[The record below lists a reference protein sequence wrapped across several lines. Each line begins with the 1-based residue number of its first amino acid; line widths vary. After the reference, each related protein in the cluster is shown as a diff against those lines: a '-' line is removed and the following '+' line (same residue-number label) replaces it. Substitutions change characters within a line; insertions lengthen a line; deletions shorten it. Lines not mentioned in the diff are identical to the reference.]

1 MIIQCLSC
9 GKSVSS
15 NAHKCP
21 YCMAHINEMTFEM
34 NGIKEE
40 TRLRE
45 RVMDMMLGFVHK

>member
-15 NAHKCP
+15 NGHKCP
-21 YCMAHINEMTFEM
+21 YCMTHINEMTFEM

-40 TRLRE
+40 PKLRE
-45 RVMDMMLGFVHK
+45 RVLDLVLGFVHK

>member
-21 YCMAHINEMTFEM
+21 YCMTHINEMTFEM

-40 TRLRE
+40 TKLRE
-45 RVMDMMLGFVHK
+45 KVLDLMLGFVHK

>member
-15 NAHKCP
+15 KGHKCP
-21 YCMAHINEMTFEM
+21 YCMSHINDMTLEM

-40 TRLRE
+40 TKLKE
-45 RVMDMMLGFVHK
+45 RVLDLVFGFVHK

>member
-15 NAHKCP
+15 NAQKCP
-21 YCMAHINEMTFEM
+21 YCFSHINETTFEM

-40 TRLRE
+40 VKIRE
-45 RVMDMMLGFVHK
+45 KVLDMMLGFVHK